1 VLLFGSQSQ
10 KGLKL
15 LLYHSVCVC
24 VCVCAEPASGLNE
37 QEGWLKVWNSRAFYD
52 LNYYQESIIY
62 YIQKG
67 R

>member
-1 VLLFGSQSQ
+1 M
-10 KGLKL
+10 
-15 LLYHSVCVC
+15 
-24 VCVCAEPASGLNE
+24 EPASGLNE
-37 QEGWLKVWNSRAFYD
+37 QEGWLKVWNSMAFYD